1 MCGLFGVFTKEE
13 KFLDPEHI
21 TNLIKLG
28 SLAQRRGIDASG
40 LIALDH
46 SRGINIVK
54 ANSGFR
60 SLTNSTEGTHL
71 IKTSKRIDPYGM
83 FGHTRLETHGYS
95 GSSINNQPIIFGDWV
110 VVHNGIITNSDVIV
124 ESEKVNN
131 EGIENDTIAI
141 ALLLSKWTQSGRAL
155 SLDDLFNQLEG
166 EYSVIAASVF
176 GEVLIRTN
184 VGNLYTSE
192 APDGHIQVAS
202 EPRQFNKDL
211 RKTCQRVQLNTTIF
225 LRQQMANNK
234 VLPISCNDVL
244 QKTSGMEGAQGLHL
258 NLSEI
263 DSRLVEKM
271 EKVADQ
277 ASNRAS
283 DLKRCTKCI
292 LPETFPNLTFD
303 NNGVCSICSVFSVP
317 TYRGVDQFAEDL
329 SSLAAQSQS
338 NEVLTC
344 LSGGRDSCYILH
356 LVKELGFSPI
366 AYTYDWGMVTT
377 TARENMSRMCAK
389 LEVEHVLVSPDI
401 RKNRQR
407 IKRALHGWLAK
418 PELATIPILMAGDK
432 PYFRWAKT
440 VARERGEIPAILA
453 DHPLETTGFKAIL
466 AGATPNSDPE
476 GGVDYRLSN
485 KDLISMAIT
494 YGLHAIRSPQLIP
507 SLATEGLIGFVDY
520 YLRSHNFIRPFS
532 YFEWEEE
539 VIEDTLMSL
548 YDWSAGENYSS
559 TAWRMGD
566 GTAPFYNLM
575 YLIGL
580 GMTEHDTMRANQI
593 RYGMISRA
601 EAISKLEED
610 NKLNILGLVSYFET
624 VGIDSS
630 WAGDCIERFAK
641 KELAA

>member
-1 MCGLFGVFTKEE
+1 MCGLFGVFTKEGQH
-13 KFLDPEHI
+13 LHPNHI
-21 TNLIKLG
+21 NQLVKLG
-28 SLAQRRGIDASG
+28 KLAQRRGIDASG
-40 LIALDH
+40 LIALNGAD
-46 SRGINIVK
+46 GINIVK

-60 SLTNSTEGTHL
+60 SLANSAEGRQL
-71 IKTSKRIDPYGM
+71 IKKTKRIDSYGM

-110 VVHNGIITNSDVIV
+110 VVQNGIITNAENII
-124 ESEKVNN
+124 ESEEVDTG
-131 EGIENDTIAI
+131 EIENDTIAI
-141 ALLLSKWTQSGRAL
+141 AVLLTKWTQSKRL
-155 SLDDLFNQLEG
+155 SDLENIFSQLQG
-166 EYSVIAASVF
+166 EYSIIAASIY
-176 GEVLIRTN
+176 GEVLLRTN
-184 VGNLYTSE
+184 VGNLYTTE

-211 RKTCQRVQLNTTIF
+211 KDRCQRVPLNKTVF
-225 LRQQMANNK
+225 LRSPSMEES
-234 VLPISCNDVL
+234 VLSVSCKEVL
-244 QKTSGMEGAQGLHL
+244 RETSGMEGAQGLHL
-258 NLSEI
+258 SLGEI
-263 DSRLVEKM
+263 DTKLVKRM
-271 EKVADQ
+271 EKVADL
-277 ASNRAS
+277 ASDRAS
-283 DLKRCTKCI
+283 RLKRCTKCI
-292 LPETFPNLTFD
+292 LPETFPGLTFD
-303 NNGVCSICSVFSVP
+303 AEGICSICSVFSTP
-317 TYRGVDQFAEDL
+317 IYRGIDQFAKDL
-329 SSLAAQSQS
+329 SSMTPE
-338 NEVLTC
+338 NKNVLTC

-407 IKRALHGWLAK
+407 INRALRGWLVK
-418 PELATIPILMAGDK
+418 PEIATIPILMAGDK

-440 VARERGEIPAILA
+440 IARERGEIPAILA

-466 AGATPNSDPE
+466 AGATPTSDPE

-485 KDLISMAIT
+485 TDLLRMAAT
-494 YGLHAIRSPQLIP
+494 YGLHAMRSPQLIP

-520 YLRSHNFIRPFS
+520 YLRSHNFIRPFA
-532 YFEWEEE
+532 YFEWEED

-548 YDWSAGENYSS
+548 YDWSAGTNYSS
-559 TAWRMGD
+559 AAWRMGD

-593 RYGMISRA
+593 RYGMITRS
-601 EAISKLEED
+601 EALSKVKED

-630 WAGDCIERFAK
+630 WAGNCIEKFTS
-641 KELAA
+641 KELAI